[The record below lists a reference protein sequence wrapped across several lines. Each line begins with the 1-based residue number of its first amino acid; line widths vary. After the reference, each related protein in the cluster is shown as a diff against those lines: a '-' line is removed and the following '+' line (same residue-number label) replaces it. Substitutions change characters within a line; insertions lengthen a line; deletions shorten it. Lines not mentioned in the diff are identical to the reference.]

1 MNTKLLINGKL
12 VAGKGAKEDVLDP
25 ATGKPLVTVA
35 EASPEQ
41 IESAVAAAAKAFPAW
56 SATVPK
62 DRAALLLKIADR
74 IEAEA
79 ADYARLE
86 SQNCGKPYAA
96 VLNDE
101 IPAIVDV
108 FRFFAG
114 AARTL
119 HGAVAGEYL
128 PGFTSMIRRDPVGVV
143 ASIAPWNY
151 PLMMA
156 AWKLS
161 PALAGGNT
169 IVLKPSEQTP
179 LTTLKLATLLAE
191 LFPPGVVNIVH
202 GRGPTVG
209 ASLISQPQVAMIS
222 LTGDVST
229 GEKVLQ
235 AAAKGAKR
243 THLELGGK
251 APVIV
256 FDDADRDA
264 VVSGVRTFGFY
275 NAGQDCTAAC
285 RIYAGPK
292 IYDKLVADLTSAA
305 ASIKV
310 GKQDEEGVEMGPL
323 ISAKQRS
330 RVAGFV
336 NRADKSRHIE
346 ITTGGK
352 SRGGGGFFFEPT
364 VIAGAKQSDEIVR
377 REVFG
382 PVVSVTRFKDADQA
396 IAVGERL
403 RLRPGVVGVDQR
415 RRQGDARRGAA
426 AVRLHVD
433 QHAFHAGERDAARR
447 PEALRLRQGPV
458 GVRARGL
465 HRAAARDGQAVG
477 RASARLQS
485 AAGTEPARGQRRCAD
500 QRNQHRRGVRHGLDQ
515 QHRDPHRH
523 VRPAQLFRDADE
535 QVRPERDLS
544 CETEGG
550 EQHRD
555 QHQALGANGRESFRE
570 RVRPFALG
578 RAEERLIASEERL
591 HHRDADR
598 VPGERAAFLVSG

>member
-41 IESAVAAAAKAFPAW
+41 IESAVSAAAKAFPAW

-62 DRAALLLKIADR
+62 DRAALLLKIAER
-74 IEAEA
+74 IESEA

-96 VLNDE
+96 VMNDE

-128 PGFTSMIRRDPVGVV
+128 PGFTSMVRRDPVGVV

-209 ASLISQPQVAMIS
+209 ASLISQPQVAMVS

-336 NRADKSRHIE
+336 NRARQEPPHRDHDRRQIARRWRVLLRAH
-346 ITTGGK
+346 GD
-352 SRGGGGFFFEPT
+352 RGRQAKRRDRAARS
-364 VIAGAKQSDEIVR
+364 VRAGRLGDALQGCRPGD
-377 REVFG
+377 
-382 PVVSVTRFKDADQA
+382 PVGQ
-396 IAVGERL
+396 RL

-415 RRQGDARRGAA
+415 RRQGDARRGPA
-426 AVRLHVD
+426 AVRLHLD
-433 QHAFHAGERDAARR
+433 QHAFHAGQRDAARR
-447 PEALRLRQGPV
+447 LEALGVWQGLV

-465 HRAAARDGQAVG
+465 HRAPPRDGQTVG
-477 RASARLQS
+477 RASARLNATGPSQRAGNDNALTS
-485 AAGTEPARGQRRCAD
+485 ETSTAAA
-500 QRNQHRRGVRHGLDQ
+500 
-515 QHRDPHRH
+515 
-523 VRPAQLFRDADE
+523 
-535 QVRPERDLS
+535 
-544 CETEGG
+544 
-550 EQHRD
+550 
-555 QHQALGANGRESFRE
+555 
-570 RVRPFALG
+570 
-578 RAEERLIASEERL
+578 
-591 HHRDADR
+591 
-598 VPGERAAFLVSG
+598 